1 MMDRDQ
7 YIGYNPRVNNIA
19 WEAYTM
25 ITVTE
30 TAADKLIDLFKE
42 QDSEG
47 SALRVF
53 VKGDTEGAPQFGM
66 SIEPEPS
73 DKDEIVE
80 AFGVKVVIDEESLPW
95 VIGSEIDYVE
105 TIQQQG
111 FTIRNPNVMAGCGC
125 GAGGGACACS
135 AAQA

>member
-1 MMDRDQ
+1 
-7 YIGYNPRVNNIA
+7 
-19 WEAYTM
+19 M

-30 TAADKLIDLFKE
+30 TAADKLMNLFKE

-53 VKGDTEGAPQFGM
+53 VKGDPEGAPQFGM
-66 SIEPEPS
+66 SIESEPS

-125 GAGGGACACS
+125 GNGGGACACS

>member
-1 MMDRDQ
+1 
-7 YIGYNPRVNNIA
+7 
-19 WEAYTM
+19 M

-53 VKGDTEGAPQFGM
+53 VKGDTEGSPQFGM